1 MQSPTIPLTEHLNLL
16 VKMIDLKTHNDL
28 VEKLIKDNDRLEAEL
43 KDVSTKLRKIETSK
57 EVDSLKDRQLGK
69 KVKDDMGKTSK
80 QQKEFKDKID
90 QMNKI
95 VMARD
100 LEIIELK
107 ERLETKLNIDDK

>member
-1 MQSPTIPLTEHLNLL
+1 
-16 VKMIDLKTHNDL
+16 
-28 VEKLIKDNDRLEAEL
+28 
-43 KDVSTKLRKIETSK
+43 
-57 EVDSLKDRQLGK
+57 
-69 KVKDDMGKTSK
+69 MGKTSK